1 MCVLFQKCLETTP
14 KISAYQEDEMV
25 HPHQFDLLFWAG
37 GLSDIFQLRDFIMQL
52 MSTAHL

>member
-1 MCVLFQKCLETTP
+1 MTP
-14 KISAYQEDEMV
+14 KISAYQEDEMAD
-25 HPHQFDLLFWAG
+25 PHQFGLLFWAG